1 MMKTIGSIALGAL
14 GLWILFS
21 MLGDSSASGDNSAP
35 DLPQLTGEDSTV
47 DDSTNSESTGE
58 SEERAMTVL
67 YTIHNAGYVE
77 PCG

>member
-1 MMKTIGSIALGAL
+1 VTKTIGSIALGAL

-35 DLPQLTGEDSTV
+35 GLPQSTSEDTT
-47 DDSTNSESTGE
+47 DDSTKPGSTGE